1 MISSNLEKK
10 QIDLISES
18 VAVYNL
24 CMDVIDLHARGR
36 LTFSRMEDFVDDR
49 GRSSLYRL
57 KQMSH
62 ELFRNTEEATYR
74 EKFYDITVG
83 YIFHEAMKLRENVYQ
98 LEYYKPQYETLV
110 NSDEL
115 TALEKKIIHEFDVLI
130 HKAERRLK
138 EGLKEARTLLKDL
151 VAQLKDLLK
160 LYRNNYLLPRF
171 ILESEK
177 GLVKIYGKKGFAELL
192 NEMYQYGRTTLIY
205 RAAQSYLESEYY
217 GCARLLFQK
226 VVNMDHD
233 DQRARFMFLYASAF
247 SSHFKNRLA
256 KAFSFAEQA
265 LALEGIAGDLEPY
278 TRSLEQL
285 RSDILRE
292 LKKRGKLKE
301 VYQHADLRV

>member
-1 MISSNLEKK
+1 
-10 QIDLISES
+10 
-18 VAVYNL
+18 
-24 CMDVIDLHARGR
+24 
-36 LTFSRMEDFVDDR
+36 MEDFVDDR
-49 GRSSLYRL
+49 GKSSLYRL

-62 ELFRNTEEATYR
+62 ELFRNAEEASYR

-171 ILESEK
+171 ILENEK
-177 GLVKIYGKKGFAELL
+177 ALVKIYGKKGFAELL

-233 DQRARFMFLYASAF
+233 DQRARFMFVYASAF
-247 SSHFKNRLA
+247 SSYFKSRLA
-256 KAFSFAEQA
+256 RSLSSAEQA
-265 LALEGIAGDLEPY
+265 LALQGKAGDLEPY
-278 TRSLEQL
+278 TRALEQL

-301 VYQHADLRV
+301 GYQHADLRV

>member
-18 VAVYNL
+18 IAVYTL
-24 CMDVIDLHARGR
+24 CVDVIDLHAKGR

-49 GRSSLYRL
+49 GKSSLYRL

-62 ELFRNTEEATYR
+62 ELFRNVDEATYR

-115 TALEKKIIHEFDVLI
+115 TALEKKIIHEFDALI

-138 EGLKEARTLLKDL
+138 EGLKEVRVLLKDL

-160 LYRNNYLLPRF
+160 LYRSNYLLPRF
-171 ILESEK
+171 ILESQK
-177 GLVKIYGKKGFAELL
+177 ALVKIYGKKGFAELL
-192 NEMYQYGRTTLIY
+192 NEMYQYGRATLIY
-205 RAAQSYLESEYY
+205 KAAQSYLESEYY
-217 GCARLLFQK
+217 ACARMLFQK
-226 VVNMDHD
+226 VVSMDHD
-233 DQRARFMFLYASAF
+233 DRRARFMFLYSSAF
-247 SSHFKNRLA
+247 SSYFKNRLA
-256 KAFSFAEQA
+256 RALSSAEQA
-265 LALEGIAGDLEPY
+265 LALAGTTGDVDTY
-278 TRSLEQL
+278 ARSLDQL
-285 RSDILRE
+285 RSDVLKE

-301 VYQHADLRV
+301 VHQYADLRV